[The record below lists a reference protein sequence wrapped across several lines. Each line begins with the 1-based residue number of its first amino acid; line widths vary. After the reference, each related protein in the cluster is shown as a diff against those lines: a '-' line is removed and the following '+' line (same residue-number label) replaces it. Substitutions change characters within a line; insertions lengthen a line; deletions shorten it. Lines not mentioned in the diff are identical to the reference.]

1 MWLLICPCTSPD
13 ETRRDILLAAHASE
27 FAYGRK
33 IPQERQI
40 LDEARLRL
48 VNEEDFPASFDGST
62 KQLAVRVFAPLE
74 SGSNA
79 SVEANTVIISVRG
92 SASLVDW
99 ITNFNGDAIETEFV
113 VIMSLS

>member
-1 MWLLICPCTSPD
+1 
-13 ETRRDILLAAHASE
+13 
-27 FAYGRK
+27 
-33 IPQERQI
+33 
-40 LDEARLRL
+40 
-48 VNEEDFPASFDGST
+48 
-62 KQLAVRVFAPLE
+62 VFAPLE